1 MASSFSRPAG
11 RKKSPQG
18 ATGPS
23 TLNVP
28 KEESN
33 PRKRTFSRIQNSS
46 KLPISRSKQETAGHS
61 LPLTKFFICGKK
73 ISLDPFCSCDFLT
86 DKQGNKPPM
95 GKEFFGFEP
104 DAFLKSAMPIQE

>member
-1 MASSFSRPAG
+1 MATSFSRPAG

-23 TLNVP
+23 TLNVS
-28 KEESN
+28 KEDPTPAN
-33 PRKRTFSRIQNSS
+33 DNTQRFKMARNCQLVGQNRKQLGNLSTDQILYLWEKGFLWTLI
-46 KLPISRSKQETAGHS
+46 
-61 LPLTKFFICGKK
+61 
-73 ISLDPFCSCDFLT
+73 CSCDFLT

-104 DAFLKSAMPIQE
+104 DAFLKSAMLILE